1 MKRMLMLIIFGI
13 FLILSACGT
22 GDDGGENPSG
32 TGGGVSDSSDADGIF
47 KENCATCHGE
57 DLSGGTGPDLTDVGQ
72 RLSEDEIEEVIE
84 DGKGAMPS
92 GLISGQEQKT
102 VAEWLSDMK

>member
-1 MKRMLMLIIFGI
+1 M
-13 FLILSACGT
+13 
-22 GDDGGENPSG
+22 
-32 TGGGVSDSSDADGIF
+32 
-47 KENCATCHGE
+47 
-57 DLSGGTGPDLTDVGQ
+57 SGGTGPDLTDVGQ

-102 VAEWLSDMK
+102 VAEWLADMK